1 MSPKK
6 KVKAAPAEEQ
16 TGPIIQ
22 AADQC
27 EVDTVNMD
35 HYNALEKAIQT
46 ILQHELFENIM
57 NEAPLG
63 IKAGVESHLAGDKA
77 GPREGFQIFFWFQ
90 SACSILPVYSLKFA
104 PVLGLNCCKAWGYD
118 PHPLQ
123 QSRALGTVVRSVFS

>member
-6 KVKAAPAEEQ
+6 KAKAAPAEEQ

-63 IKAGVESHLAGDKA
+63 IKAGVESHLAGHKA
-77 GPREGFQIFFWFQ
+77 RAPGRASNLLLVSIFLFYTP
-90 SACSILPVYSLKFA
+90 CILPEVCSSF
-104 PVLGLNCCKAWGYD
+104 
-118 PHPLQ
+118 
-123 QSRALGTVVRSVFS
+123 RARLL